1 MANQK
6 GTTVYLT
13 HPRTIVFLVLLAIFV
28 IGSAAEA
35 IVTEYRAHVAR
46 RNMQRIMDAL
56 PTPQPT
62 ILPNGWGRLRLDVVA
77 MPNTEA
83 MQRFRDKVQQ
93 GMNERMADEAATA
106 DWDARVERANLK
118 LHRPGWPMHL
128 TAAIDLDDDPEL
140 WDYEAEQLGYTDLT
154 AVHTVDTPAMRV
166 MVYTGEGNDEGEYG
180 VGVTLRDVWGEWWYH
195 LYAAPTGTTAH
206 PLRTLEM
213 WNCRPTSSIGWAE

>member
-1 MANQK
+1 MLTDPRLVVLFV
-6 GTTVYLT
+6 GTA
-13 HPRTIVFLVLLAIFV
+13 LLIIAGAV
-28 IGSAAEA
+28 SEWGD
-35 IVTEYRAHVAR
+35 HKR
-46 RNMQRIMDAL
+46 RKDMQRIMDAL

-106 DWDARVERANLK
+106 DWDARLERANLK

-140 WDYEAEQLGYTDLT
+140 WDYEVEQLGYTDLT